1 MFYAAQC
8 EKGNLSCSS
17 AQHHI
22 QYTYNRKIQPQAH
35 HPDRH
40 IPILSPYPTLHL
52 KHFDAWVAWH
62 SKWNTSEIRGGIRGI
77 RWGGEGERGW
87 AAASECHLT
96 LALDLILW
104 QNQLQHNFE
113 CQPNGKSGWKD
124 ICVYISLVKSG
135 ISRGI
140 CVPNR
145 RQVYFGI
152 QDSPLN
158 SKGSRKWQSLLLI
171 K

>member
-1 MFYAAQC
+1 MQRNAKKAIWVVQVHSTIF
-8 EKGNLSCSS
+8 SI
-17 AQHHI
+17 HI
-22 QYTYNRKIQPQAH
+22 IAKYNPKPT
-35 HPDRH
+35 
-40 IPILSPYPTLHL
+40 IPIAISPSYPHTQHCISNISTRESLDILSGIPAR
-52 KHFDAWVAWH
+52 F
-62 SKWNTSEIRGGIRGI
+62 EGGFEVF
-77 RWGGEGERGW
+77 GGEERGW

-124 ICVYISLVKSG
+124 IYVHIYISLVKSG

-145 RQVYFGI
+145 RQVYFRI
-152 QDSPLN
+152 QDFPLN
-158 SKGSRKWQSLLLI
+158 SKGNRKWQSSLLI